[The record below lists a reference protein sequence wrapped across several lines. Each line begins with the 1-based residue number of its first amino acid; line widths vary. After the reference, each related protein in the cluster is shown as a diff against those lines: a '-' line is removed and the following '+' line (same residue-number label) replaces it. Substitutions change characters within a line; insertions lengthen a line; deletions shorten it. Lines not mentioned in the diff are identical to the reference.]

1 LIVFY
6 KINAFIKKK
15 MIEIF
20 LVFVVFGLL
29 GAVLVVMNKIL
40 GPVKT
45 NPTKETQFECG
56 SPYLQ
61 DGINPFP
68 IKYCLVAF
76 LFLLFDIEVVF
87 FFPWALIFKEMGLTA
102 LIVMFAY
109 IFILLVGFIYAWK
122 KGAFEWER

>member
-1 LIVFY
+1 MPLL
-6 KINAFIKKK
+6 KQ
-15 MIEIF
+15 MIELF

-29 GAVLVVMNKIL
+29 GVVLLLMNKIL
-40 GPVKT
+40 GPKRT

-68 IKYCLVAF
+68 VKYYLVAF